1 MSEESRAGPLAR
13 DASWGEGFDD
23 IHRRVGELF
32 RAGEDGAVD
41 ALDFLLAAGAKSSCS
56 DIHLEPQAERLRI
69 RFRVFGTLRTAGWL
83 PRAQGEKLLAR
94 LKVAAKLVTYQ
105 KRLPQDGRL
114 RLSHEGVELD
124 LRVSLFPAIHG
135 EKAVLRFPGSSKPL
149 PALDE
154 LGLPEAAFRSLE
166 ERLAKTQG
174 TILLTGPAGSGKTT
188 TMYAALR
195 HIQNAR
201 ADACHIVTL
210 EDPVE
215 RDLEGV
221 TQSQVH
227 PVGGITF
234 ASGFK
239 AILRQDPD
247 VILIGEIRDRET
259 AEAAVQAGL
268 TGHLIL
274 STVHSGTAAGVF
286 TRLLHLD
293 VEPYL
298 VASSVTCVAAQRL
311 VKTVCPSCAA
321 EAPAPEALLV
331 ALPGGEKFRGRSFK
345 KGRGCGACAGSGY
358 GGRTG
363 VFEFILVDDDLRD
376 LLMKRSPTRDLLAL
390 AAKKGQRTLLDDA
403 LEKASAGVTTL
414 DEVLRLV

>member
-1 MSEESRAGPLAR
+1 M
-13 DASWGEGFDD
+13 
-23 IHRRVGELF
+23 GELC
-32 RAGEDGAVD
+32 RSGEDGAVD
-41 ALDFLLAAGAKSSCS
+41 ALNFLLSAGAKSFCS
-56 DIHLEPQAERLRI
+56 DIHLEPQADRLRI
-69 RFRVFGTLRTAGWL
+69 RFRVHGTLRTAGWL
-83 PRAQGEKLLAR
+83 PREQGEKLLSR

-114 RLSHEGVELD
+114 RLLHEGAELD
-124 LRVSLFPAIHG
+124 LRVSLFPAVHG

-149 PALDE
+149 PTLDQ
-154 LGLPEAAFRSLE
+154 LGLPEAALRSLE
-166 ERLAKTQG
+166 ALLAKTQG

-188 TMYAALR
+188 TMYSALR
-195 HIQNAR
+195 HIQRVR

-221 TQSQVH
+221 TQSQVN

-234 ASGFK
+234 SSGIK

-293 VEPYL
+293 VEAYL
-298 VASSVTCVAAQRL
+298 VASSVTCVLAQRL
-311 VKTVCPSCAA
+311 VRTVCPDCAA
-321 EAPAPEALLV
+321 DAPAPEALLA
-331 ALPGGEKFRGRSFK
+331 ALPGGAKLCGRGFR
-345 KGRGCGACAGSGY
+345 KGRGCAACAGSGY
-358 GGRTG
+358 AGRTG
-363 VFEFILVDDDLRD
+363 VFEFLIVDDDLRD
-376 LLMKRSPTRDLLAL
+376 LLMRRAPTRDLLAL
-390 AAKKGQRTLLDDA
+390 AAKKGHRTLLDHA
-403 LEKASAGVTTL
+403 LEKAAAGVTSL
-414 DEVLRLV
+414 EEVVRLA